1 MCDRGKAIAGFLCLQ
16 RIMRVYIS
24 LVVLSLLLVAEAAAV
39 HRRGASEGEEYGYYS
54 HESSESNGICAST
67 IHDLSMGPGKGY
79 SLTTCYDSK
88 PACDIFCMMKISLA
102 NPIIT
107 VINYLWYLHRI

>member
-1 MCDRGKAIAGFLCLQ
+1 
-16 RIMRVYIS
+16 MRVYIS

-54 HESSESNGICAST
+54 HESSESNEICAST

-88 PACDIFCMMKISLA
+88 PACDIFPMHALQLKISLA

-107 VINYLWYLHRI
+107 VVSPQNLKTRCV